1 MALRILPL
9 IAIPLII
16 YNIIALLASGPDTDA
31 VFRRILF
38 SIPLPSGGRWSF
50 SWGDVVLLLTFV
62 LLFVELIKSTFT
74 SISVMIDHMLATV
87 VFIICLIEFLV
98 VKSCATSVFFMIM
111 TAALIDVVAG
121 FSISMRAARR
131 DINFGGS

>member
-1 MALRILPL
+1 MALRI
-9 IAIPLII
+9 IPLITI
-16 YNIIALLASGPDTDA
+16 PLVLYNLIAVTGSGGDMDGLL
-31 VFRRILF
+31 RRVLF
-38 SIPLPSGGRWSF
+38 GIPLPSGGRWSF
-50 SWGDVVLLLTFV
+50 STGDLLILITLC
-62 LLFVELIKSTFT
+62 LLFIELIKSTFT
-74 SISVMIDHMLATV
+74 SVSVMIDHMLATV

-111 TAALIDVVAG
+111 IAALIDVVAG